1 MTTAQTNTQTN
12 AQANTKVSPKISVS
26 PVGSGQDAAMYLNS
40 LTDQALI
47 SAYMKFYVSA
57 SQSTP
62 QDPELVEL
70 IRLRNGVAQS
80 CQYCL
85 SVRLE
90 GGRDFDEDMGYKV
103 LRFEENDFSDRQK
116 AALRLAEAFLTL
128 PAALSQEAKD
138 EALKHFSAEEIV
150 GLMFRLTSFLVNKPR
165 AALGIDGALD
175 PTHLTQIDSGAAIE
189 EFTPKN

>member
-1 MTTAQTNTQTN
+1 MTTP
-12 AQANTKVSPKISVS
+12 KVSVP
-26 PVGSGQDAAMYLNS
+26 PVESGQDAALYLNS

-47 SAYMKFYVSA
+47 SAYMKFYVAA
-57 SQSTP
+57 SQTTP
-62 QDPELVEL
+62 HDPELVEL
-70 IRLRNGVAQS
+70 IRLRNGEAQS

-90 GGRDFDEDMGYKV
+90 GGRNFDEEMGFKV
-103 LRFEENDFSDRQK
+103 LRFEESDFSDRQK

-128 PAALSQEAKD
+128 PSELSQEAKE
-138 EALKHFSAEEIV
+138 EALKHFSPEEIV

-175 PTHLTQIDSGAAIE
+175 PDHLTQIDSGAAVE
-189 EFTPKN
+189 KFTPPN